1 MDGQLDLLARAG
13 LAPALA
19 TAPRRPR
26 GAGRR
31 GTAAATLPVTGGGLF
46 DLPVA
51 QLPPSVPV
59 AVEVQASE
67 PPLMEPPPPAR
78 IIAREI
84 PIEADPDRPSFG
96 VWLLAQRGRRGAM
109 GELIEGARRDPAFPK
124 AGDPDAVRGRL
135 EAVQAEGEVFAA
147 LDAAEREWFRG

>member
-19 TAPRRPR
+19 PAPRRPR

-31 GTAAATLPVTGGGLF
+31 GAAAALSATGGGLF
-46 DLPVA
+46 DALVSHVPPSAPVA
-51 QLPPSVPV
+51 AKVEAFEPPSMAAPPITPV
-59 AVEVQASE
+59 IAHEV
-67 PPLMEPPPPAR
+67 
-78 IIAREI
+78 
-84 PIEADPDRPSFG
+84 PIEADPERPSFG
-96 VWLLAQRGRRGAM
+96 AWLLAQRGRRGAM